1 MPFVAL
7 RPQSTRIVLTGVS
20 FWRAGIR
27 STTVSLKIEVAS
39 TVRGKEKGPELHIA
53 QGGDQ

>member
-1 MPFVAL
+1 
-7 RPQSTRIVLTGVS
+7 VLTGVS

-39 TVRGKEKGPELHIA
+39 TVSGKEKEPELYIV
-53 QGGDQ
+53 QGINR